1 MRKLQR
7 NDLKLILMRNIFTLI
22 AFAMMPMLATAQ
34 TYFKDGTTW
43 KTRLGST
50 LSADNTIY
58 YNTYAKLNGTETVDG
73 YQALK
78 LFYYEEAE
86 SEPQLYAYIRT
97 DDDKVYFKPANAAK
111 DTWYLMYDF
120 GLKVGESCEVYSAW
134 NIDNYPNLTESSIK
148 CLDIQKDENSGFA
161 KMLLKEYY
169 EGFDCGTFVW
179 YKGLSS
185 ELGLLWNN
193 GCGVDGIGRKLM
205 EVSYNG
211 DVIYSDN
218 TTNVENVSTGGL
230 KTSVSG
236 KNVTITNISKPER
249 VELFSADGK
258 LVKELVVGKETANII
273 LPANGIYI
281 LKIGG
286 QTTKIVAG
294 N

>member
-1 MRKLQR
+1 MRNLQS
-7 NDLKLILMRNIFTLI
+7 NNLKQTLMRNIFTLV
-22 AFAMMPMLATAQ
+22 AFTIMPMLATAQ

-43 KTRLGST
+43 TTRLGGT
-50 LSADNTIY
+50 QSAYTVY
-58 YNTYAKLNGTETVDG
+58 HNTYAKLNGTETIDG
-73 YQALK
+73 HQALK
-78 LFYYEEAE
+78 LFYYEEDNP
-86 SEPQLYAYIRT
+86 EPQLYAYIRT
-97 DDDKVYFKPANAAK
+97 EGDKVYFKPTNAAK

-120 GLKVGESCEVYSAW
+120 GLKVGESCDVYSAW
-134 NIDNYPNLTESSIK
+134 NIDNYPNLRETQIK
-148 CLDIQKDENSGFA
+148 CLDIQKDENSGLT
-161 KMLLKEYY
+161 KMLVQEYL

-185 ELGLLWNN
+185 DLGLLWNN

-211 DVIYSDN
+211 EVIFYNN
-218 TTNVENVSTGGL
+218 TTSVENVSTGGL

-236 KNVTITNISKPER
+236 KNVTITNISKPEK

-258 LVKELVVGKETANII
+258 LVRELVVGKETANIT

-286 QTTKIVAG
+286 QTTKIVAE